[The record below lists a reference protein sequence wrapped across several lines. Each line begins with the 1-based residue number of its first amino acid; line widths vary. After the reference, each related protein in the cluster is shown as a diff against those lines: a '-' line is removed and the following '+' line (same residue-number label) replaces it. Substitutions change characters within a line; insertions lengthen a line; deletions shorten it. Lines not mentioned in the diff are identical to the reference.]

1 MNAAS
6 AVGVIGA
13 GTMGVG
19 IAYVF
24 AEAGC
29 AVTVVEPD
37 RTERPPR
44 QTIVARAD
52 RLHAAD
58 RLPAQTAE
66 HIRASVT
73 AVGSV
78 DDLPTGLDLIVEA
91 VPEDLDLKLSI
102 LAAAERREPAMLAS
116 NTSALSISRLAKSL
130 RRPQSLV
137 GLHSSIRSGRC
148 RSSRSSVGRRT
159 RTRSSTPHAK
169 SEGS

>member
-37 RTERPPR
+37 RTRAAAAH

-58 RLPAQTAE
+58 RLPL
-66 HIRASVT
+66 R
-73 AVGSV
+73 
-78 DDLPTGLDLIVEA
+78 P
-91 VPEDLDLKLSI
+91 P
-102 LAAAERREPAMLAS
+102 
-116 NTSALSISRLAKSL
+116 NTSGRPSL
-130 RRPQSLV
+130 PSAP
-137 GLHSSIRSGRC
+137 SMTC
-148 RSSRSSVGRRT
+148 RQVWI
-159 RTRSSTPHAK
+159 
-169 SEGS
+169 